1 MIQGSQ
7 EWFRSRYGNASAS
20 RISDVVAKAKSGG
33 YSASRENYLTQLVL
47 ERFGVFEESFTSQ
60 AIEWGHEQEPFARM
74 MYEAQTG
81 NVVQECGYI
90 LHPSIAKSGASPDG
104 LVDDNGLLEIKC
116 PNTKTHF
123 EYLLAGKP
131 PSKYVPQMA
140 WQMACTGREWCDFVS
155 YDPRSPEGLQYFE
168 VRYMRDNEYIA
179 TLETEVTKFL
189 KEVEKKY
196 QELNEYLTNK
206 QQQFLTARVGV

>member
-7 EWFRSRYGNASAS
+7 EWFKSRYGNASAS
-20 RISDVVAKAKSGG
+20 RISDVIAKTKSG
-33 YSASRENYLTQLVL
+33 YSASRDNYLTQLVL
-47 ERFGVFEESFTSQ
+47 ERFGVFDEGFSSQ

-81 NVVQECGYI
+81 NVVEEVGYI
-90 LHPSIAKSGASPDG
+90 LHPVIAKSGASPDG
-104 LVDDNGLLEIKC
+104 LVDNDGLLEIKC

-131 PSKYVPQMA
+131 PSKYIPQMA

-155 YDPRSPEGLQYFE
+155 YDPRAPEGLQYFE
-168 VRYMRDNEYIA
+168 VRYNRDNEYIEM
-179 TLETEVTKFL
+179 LEAEVTKFL
-189 KEVEKKY
+189 NEVEAKY
-196 QELNEYLTNK
+196 QELNEYLNNRKATNAK
-206 QQQFLTARVGV
+206 L

>member
-20 RISDVVAKAKSGG
+20 RISDVIAKTKSG
-33 YSASRENYLTQLVL
+33 YSASRDNYLTQLVL
-47 ERFGVFEESFTSQ
+47 ERFGVFDEGFSSQ
-60 AIEWGHEQEPFARM
+60 AIEWGHEQEPLARM

-81 NVVQECGYI
+81 NVVKEVGYI
-90 LHPSIAKSGASPDG
+90 LHPVIAKSGASPDG
-104 LVDDNGLLEIKC
+104 LVDDVGLLEIKC

-131 PSKYVPQMA
+131 PSKYIPQMA

-155 YDPRSPEGLQYFE
+155 YDPRAPEGLQYFE
-168 VRYMRDNEYIA
+168 VRYNRDNEYIEM
-179 TLETEVTKFL
+179 LEAEVTKFL
-189 KEVEKKY
+189 NEVEAKY
-196 QELNEYLTNK
+196 QELNEYLNNRKATNAK
-206 QQQFLTARVGV
+206 F